1 MSAAN
6 QTRRVAIV
14 TGASRRQGIGA
25 AICRALATHGHDI
38 FFTHW
43 AAADAWSPDPGGPEK
58 LLDDLRE
65 LGSGAASLAVDLAR
79 SNAATIVLDQVIHQ
93 LGQPTILVNNA
104 AYSTRDGFTDLNAAT
119 LDAHYAVNLRTTAL
133 LSVEFARRHV
143 AHRKQVEGATAR
155 IINMTSGQGLG
166 PMPGELAY
174 IATKGA
180 IDAFTVTLAA
190 ELAPHQI
197 TVNAVDPGA
206 TDTGWMTPEFAS
218 ELRRQSPTGRI
229 GQPEDAARLVAFLAS
244 DEAEWIT
251 GQVIRSRGGMG

>member
-1 MSAAN
+1 MSSPVRP
-6 QTRRVAIV
+6 QRIAIV

-25 AICRALATHGHDI
+25 AICHALGRCGHDI

-43 AAADAWSPDPGGPEK
+43 AAADAWSPDPDGPNA
-58 LLDDLRE
+58 LLGELRS
-65 LGSGAASLAVDLAR
+65 LGVEAANFAVDLAEP
-79 SNAATIVLDQVIHQ
+79 NAAAIVLDEVSRR
-93 LGQPTILVNNA
+93 LGQPSVLVNNA
-104 AYSTRDGFTDLNAAT
+104 AHSTRDGFMALDAAT

-143 AHRKQVEGATAR
+143 RYREEHGETMAR

-180 IDAFTVTLAA
+180 IDALTVTLAA
-190 ELAPHQI
+190 ELAPHGI

-206 TDTGWMTPEFAS
+206 TDTGWMTPEFAA
-218 ELRRQSPTGRI
+218 ELQRQSPTGRI